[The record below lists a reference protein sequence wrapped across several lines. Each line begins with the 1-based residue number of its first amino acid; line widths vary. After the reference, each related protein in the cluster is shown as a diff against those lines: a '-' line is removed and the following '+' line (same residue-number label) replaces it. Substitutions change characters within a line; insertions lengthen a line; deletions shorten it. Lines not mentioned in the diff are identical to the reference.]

1 METSENIKAWLNS
14 PILTS
19 DEKQSIRDM
28 SITESENAFGTDLQF
43 GTAGLRG
50 IMGLGTNRMNKYTV
64 RHATQALADVIKAEN
79 IDKPSV
85 AIAFDS
91 RNHSEEFARCSAEV
105 LIANGISVY
114 IFDDIRPTPEL
125 SYAVRVLKCTAG
137 INITAS
143 HNPKEYNGYK
153 VYWNDGAQITPAKA
167 ERIHSIMCSKDIF
180 GVKFVSLDDRH
191 DYVTILDKDFD
202 ESYLNEILKQQTN
215 PALCKRQSAM
225 PIVYTPFHGTGRKL
239 VPEVLKR
246 AGFANIITVTEQ
258 MTADGNFPT
267 VKSPNPENPEGFAM
281 AVKTAE
287 INHADIIIG
296 TDPDADRIGVMVKN
310 KEKKFEVLTG
320 NQTGA
325 ILIEYL
331 ISAKRKAGVLPQNGA
346 IVKTVVT
353 SELGAKIAEAN
364 GLTVFNVL
372 TGFKYIGEKIEQFNS
387 SKRYSYIFG
396 YEESYGSLIGE
407 HARDKDAVVASL
419 VIAEAAAYYKEQ
431 GKTLYDVLLDIFAK
445 YGVHKETNLNIYVSG
460 TDPLKV
466 LSDKMSAIR
475 KNGIT
480 EINGLK
486 VIKTVDYIIGIDG
499 LPKSDMLWYKLEDGT
514 IFIIRPSGT
523 EPKMKVYILATGK
536 TIEETDEK
544 LKVFAVDFQNLLDKI
559 G

>member
-1 METSENIKAWLNS
+1 MDTYENIKVWLNS
-14 PILTS
+14 NTLTMA
-19 DEKQSIRDM
+19 EKETIRAM
-28 SITESENAFGTDLQF
+28 NQTESESAFGTDLQF

-50 IMGLGTNRMNKYTV
+50 TMGLGTNRMNVYTV
-64 RHATQALADVIKAEN
+64 RHATQALADVIKSEN
-79 IDKPSV
+79 IEKPSV
-85 AIAFDS
+85 AIAYDS
-91 RNHSEEFARCSAEV
+91 RNNSAEFARCSAEV
-105 LIANGISVY
+105 LTANGISVY

-125 SYAVRVLKCTAG
+125 SYAVRKLKCTAG

-153 VYWNDGAQITPAKA
+153 VYWSDGAQIAHAKA

-180 GVKFVSLDDRH
+180 GVKYASLKDNEELLT
-191 DYVTILDKDFD
+191 VLNEDFD
-202 ESYLNEILKQQTN
+202 ELYLAEILKQQTN
-215 PALCKRQSAM
+215 QSLCKRQSAM

-246 AGFANIITVTEQ
+246 AGFSNVIPVAEQ

-267 VKSPNPENPEGFAM
+267 VKSPNPENPEGFAI
-281 AVKTAE
+281 AIKTAE
-287 INHADIIIG
+287 TNHADFIIG
-296 TDPDADRIGVMVKN
+296 TDPDADRIGVMVRN
-310 KEKKFEVLTG
+310 KDGRFEVLTG

-331 ISAKRKAGVLPQNGA
+331 IAAKKKAGTLPKNGA

-372 TGFKYIGEKIEQFNS
+372 TGFKYIGEKIEQFNNT
-387 SKRYSYIFG
+387 KRYSYIFG

-407 HARDKDAVVASL
+407 HARDKDAVVAAL
-419 VIAEAAAYYKEQ
+419 VIAEAAAFYKEQ
-431 GKTLYDVLLDIFAK
+431 NKTLYDVLLDIFAK
-445 YGVHKETNLNIYVSG
+445 YGVHKETNLNIYVNG
-460 TDPLKV
+460 TDPIKV
-466 LSDKMSAIR
+466 LSAKMAAIR

-480 EINGLK
+480 EIGGLK
-486 VIKTVDYIIGIDG
+486 VIKTVDYINGIDG

-514 IFIIRPSGT
+514 ILIIRPSGT

-536 TIEETDEK
+536 TISEANEK
-544 LKVFAVDFQNLLDKI
+544 LKVLAEDFQKISDKI